1 MIFYQFH
8 LWSWSQGGNG
18 LLRCQAWQQALL
30 LFLLK
35 DDTVRYFCFTQYMLS
50 PQNSHYAVHPT
61 LPWVNEHW
69 WQRQNAS
76 HSCVKLGS
84 CFLGFPMPWQS
95 LTWEEP
101 SLVSGME
108 ATASAWVCGREPCR
122 ERNRPVLGSA
132 ARRQHMFD
140 TVCDQNNISP
150 WWEGKKSKHF
160 ILLIKGGKYYED
172 NSSENLLGV
181 FWNGN

>member
-1 MIFYQFH
+1 MVSWDARLDSKLYYSSCWKMIQFDISVLLNTCYLH
-8 LWSWSQGGNG
+8 KIHIMPFTRPSLEWMNIGDSDRTLHILVSSWE
-18 LLRCQAWQQALL
+18 A
-30 LFLLK
+30 
-35 DDTVRYFCFTQYMLS
+35 
-50 PQNSHYAVHPT
+50 
-61 LPWVNEHW
+61 
-69 WQRQNAS
+69 AS
-76 HSCVKLGS
+76 WGFPCLGS
-84 CFLGFPMPWQS
+84 PS
-95 LTWEEP
+95 VTWEEP